1 MAKAYFNQ
9 LFEAKEGAHEHG
21 LSIIQPRVANKDNER
36 LLAPITKE
44 ELHKALLQMHSDKS
58 PGPDGFNSDLRP
70 ISMCN
75 VVYKMVVQLLANK
88 LRGCL
93 SKRVSEEQSAFV
105 VGRSI
110 LENALIAIE
119 IIHARKRK
127 TRVLVN
133 SDRVGPI
140 QPGRGLR
147 QRDPLS
153 PYLFILVAGHIT
165 EANHI
170 MEILRLYA
178 EALVEVFFSRNTS
191 RPAQED
197 LSRITGIHHVLGTGT
212 YLGLPSMVGRSK
224 KETFTYIKDCVWKRI
239 NSWRGR
245 PLSKAGRRWTFG
257 DGRSIKVMT
266 DPWIRD
272 SAHGRICAPQSQ
284 GAYHINVNSLMLEN
298 ERQWDA
304 HKVMNLFSYD
314 AVEQILAVLLVMEI
328 QQD

>member
-9 LFEAKEGAHEHG
+9 LFEAKEGAHEPG

-58 PGPDGFNSDLRP
+58 PGYFLSSLNDTNICLIPKCENPNNMKDLRP

-127 TRVLVN
+127 TRGNKGELTLKINISKAYDRVDWTFLRVLVN

-178 EALVEVFFSRNTS
+178 EASGQEINMNKSEVFFSRNTS

-245 PLSKAGRRWTFG
+245 PLSKAG
-257 DGRSIKVMT
+257 K
-266 DPWIRD
+266 
-272 SAHGRICAPQSQ
+272 
-284 GAYHINVNSLMLEN
+284 E
-298 ERQWDA
+298 
-304 HKVMNLFSYD
+304 
-314 AVEQILAVLLVMEI
+314 
-328 QQD
+328 